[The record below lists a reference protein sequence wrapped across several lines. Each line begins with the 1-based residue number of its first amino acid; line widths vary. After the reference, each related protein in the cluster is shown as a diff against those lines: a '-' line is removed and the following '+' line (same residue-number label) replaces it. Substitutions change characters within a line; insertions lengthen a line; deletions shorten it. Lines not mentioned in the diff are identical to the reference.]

1 MGHELDDENIGGLY
15 LTIACPIFALN
26 PSLSKS
32 KSSKCEKG
40 LTLWVERDPDNIV
53 KWQTTL
59 DEAYADIRGRM
70 RQHIFAAHYLNDEDA
85 LVHYS
90 SIAIVTEHGATTRK
104 NSPAVRSRSRSC
116 CNRRTPVTGSRS
128 SSSSV
133 QDNQTTRFETLRS
146 VDDVIHIRALS
157 TRILRELS
165 NAIDAELLAR

>member
-26 PSLSKS
+26 PSLTCS
-32 KSSKCEKG
+32 CENG
-40 LTLWVERDPDNIV
+40 LTLWAERDPDNIV

-104 NSPAVRSRSRSC
+104 NSPAVRRARSRSRSC
-116 CNRRTPVTGSRS
+116 CNSRTPVTGSRS

-146 VDDVIHIRALS
+146 VDDVINIRALS
-157 TRILRELS
+157 SRILRELA

>member
-15 LTIACPIFALN
+15 LTIACPILALN
-26 PSLSKS
+26 PSLTCS
-32 KSSKCEKG
+32 CENG

-90 SIAIVTEHGATTRK
+90 SIAIVTEHGATRRK
-104 NSPAVRSRSRSC
+104 NSPAVRHARSRSRSC
-116 CNRRTPVTGSRS
+116 CN

-146 VDDVIHIRALS
+146 VDDVINIRALS
-157 TRILRELS
+157 SRILRELA